1 MRWWLLKRS
10 LVFKQNYQYWELY
23 LRNYIMIHRCWKVSR
38 WWLMNGG
45 QWWVL
50 VVFVRVYMILV
61 SKLNKQYMIGL
72 TQEPFDTNDD
82 GDTEWNLE
90 MLLHL
95 KVKLSLLGP
104 IGNFS
109 LLFIN
114 LFYWGSL
121 IAITVEVIHQI
132 FIHMYSDED
141 LENLFKEETVPHMI
155 YIYYLVLIL
164 VVLGDYFKS
173 HALR

>member
-1 MRWWLLKRS
+1 
-10 LVFKQNYQYWELY
+10 
-23 LRNYIMIHRCWKVSR
+23 
-38 WWLMNGG
+38 
-45 QWWVL
+45 
-50 VVFVRVYMILV
+50 
-61 SKLNKQYMIGL
+61 
-72 TQEPFDTNDD
+72 
-82 GDTEWNLE
+82 

-95 KVKLSLLGP
+95 KMKQSLLGP
-104 IGNFS
+104 IANFS

-114 LFYWGSL
+114 LFYLGSL
-121 IAITVEVIHQI
+121 IAITVEVIHQV